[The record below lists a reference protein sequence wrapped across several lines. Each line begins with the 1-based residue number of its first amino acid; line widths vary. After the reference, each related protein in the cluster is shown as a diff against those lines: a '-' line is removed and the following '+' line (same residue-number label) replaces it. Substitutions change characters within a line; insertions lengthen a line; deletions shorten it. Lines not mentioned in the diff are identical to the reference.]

1 MMNDPVKIDT
11 GYVSGVVLGG
21 VKKRVRVYRGIPY
34 AASAAGEFRWRPP
47 QPVEPWK
54 GIRECTQWGN
64 RSPQRPREGFGEIG
78 ENCLNLNVLTPAK
91 KTNDCLPV
99 MVWFHGGGLGI
110 MTANS
115 PLYCYTA
122 LPQHGVVVVTVNSRL
137 DAIGY
142 MAHPALTAESGNRA
156 SGNSGTM
163 DLIASLKWVQRNIT
177 AFGGDPGNVTIF
189 GESGGGTK
197 VLSCMTS
204 PLAKGLFHRAIIQS
218 GSALTAENASTPLER
233 AEGIG
238 EKIVEHLGLSGEKD
252 VLSALRAMPWVDVT
266 KAGSKVG
273 FFPNLTIDGYVLPG
287 SVHNI
292 FKSGKQIDVPLMVGA
307 NAGEEG
313 ELTQRVPFTAANM
326 ANVSSKAYAYVFSHV
341 PKKWTEEGCV
351 AFHGIEVPY
360 VFGYL
365 RGLSDFTLIGLSKR
379 GGAKSGNPGLERID
393 DTIADNMMRTW
404 VQFAKTGD
412 PNVEGLT
419 PWPPYEASTQRYMDF
434 GKTFEVKSGIE
445 KAFVKPP
452 A

>member
-1 MMNDPVKIDT
+1 MNDPVKIES
-11 GYVSGVVLGG
+11 GYVSGVVLGD
-21 VKKRVRVYRGIPY
+21 VEKPVRMYRGVPY
-34 AASAAGEFRWRPP
+34 GGPAGGKFRWKPP
-47 QPVEPWK
+47 QPVKPWN

-64 RSPQRPREGFGEIG
+64 RSPQRPRDGFGEIG
-78 ENCLNLNVLTPAK
+78 EDCLNLNVLTPA
-91 KTNDCLPV
+91 TDGDARLPV

-142 MAHPALTAESGNRA
+142 MAHPAFTAESGRNA
-156 SGNSGTM
+156 SGNYGTM

-177 AFGGDPGNVTIF
+177 AFGGDPECVTIF

-197 VLSCMTS
+197 VLSCLTS

-218 GSALTAENASTPLER
+218 GAALTAEKASTPLKT
-233 AEGIG
+233 AEDTG
-238 EKIVEHLGLSGEKD
+238 EKIAEWLELSGEKD
-252 VLSALRAMPWVDVT
+252 VLSALRSRPWVDVT
-266 KAGSKVG
+266 KAGSKVR
-273 FFPNLTIDGYVLPG
+273 FFPNLTIDGYVLPD

-292 FKSGKQIDVPLMVGA
+292 FKTGKQIDVPLLVGA

-313 ELTQRVPFTAANM
+313 ELTGRVPFAAANM
-326 ANVSSKAYAYVFSHV
+326 ANVSSNAYAYVFSHV
-341 PKKWTEEGCV
+341 PKKWTAEGCV

-360 VFGYL
+360 MFGYL
-365 RGLSDFTLIGLSKR
+365 KGLSDFTLIGLSKR
-379 GGAKSGNPGLERID
+379 GGAKSNDPGLEPID
-393 DTIADNMMRTW
+393 DTIAENMMRTW

-412 PNVEGLT
+412 PNVEDLT
-419 PWPPYEASTQRYMDF
+419 PWPVYEDSTKQYMDF

-452 A
+452 V

>member
-1 MMNDPVKIDT
+1 MINDPIKLDT

-21 VKKRVRVYRGIPY
+21 IRKKVHVYRGIPY
-34 AASAAGEFRWRPP
+34 GASAAGEFRLRPP
-47 QPVEPWK
+47 QPVQPWK

-64 RSPQRPREGFGEIG
+64 RSPQRPMPGFGEIG
-78 ENCLNLNVLTPAK
+78 EDCLNLNVLTPAK
-91 KTNDCLPV
+91 KTTDRLPV
-99 MVWFHGGGLGI
+99 MVWFHGGGLSI

-115 PLYCYTA
+115 PLYCHTA

-142 MAHPALTAESGNRA
+142 MAHPALTAESGHGA
-156 SGNSGTM
+156 SGNYGTM

-177 AFGGDPGNVTIF
+177 SFGGDPGNVTIF

-197 VLSCMTS
+197 VLSCMSS
-204 PLAKGLFHRAIIQS
+204 PQAKGLFHRAIIQS
-218 GSALTAENASTPLER
+218 GSALTAENASTPLKT

-238 EKIVEHLGLSGEKD
+238 EKIVEWLGLSGEKD
-252 VLSALRAMPWVDVT
+252 ILTALRARPWVDVT
-266 KAGSKVG
+266 KAGNKVR
-273 FFPNLTIDGYVLPG
+273 FFPNLTIDGYMLPD

-292 FKSGKQIDVPLMVGA
+292 FKTGKQSDVPLMVGA

-313 ELTQRVPFTAANM
+313 ELTQRVPFAAANM

-365 RGLSDFTLIGLSKR
+365 KGLSDFTLIGLSKR
-379 GGAKSGNPGLERID
+379 GGAKSDNPGLKPID
-393 DTIADNMMRTW
+393 DVIAENMMRTW

-419 PWPPYEASTQRYMDF
+419 PWPPYEDSIKQYMDF
-434 GKTFEVKSGIE
+434 GGTFEVKSGIE
-445 KAFVKPP
+445 RAFVKPP
-452 A
+452 P